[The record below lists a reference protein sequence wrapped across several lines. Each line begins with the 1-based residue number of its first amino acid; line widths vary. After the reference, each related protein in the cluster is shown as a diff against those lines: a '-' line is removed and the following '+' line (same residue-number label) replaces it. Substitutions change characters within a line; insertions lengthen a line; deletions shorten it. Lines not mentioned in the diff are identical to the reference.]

1 MFSDFGIG
9 VRLALSEYPGIKQLK
24 NKISYDDV
32 YSGIVLTIIILFWS
46 ILGYFAIAF
55 P

>member
-1 MFSDFGIG
+1 MFSGFSIG

-24 NKISYDDV
+24 NKTNYDDV
-32 YSGIVLTIIILFWS
+32 YSGIVLTIIILFWY
-46 ILGYFAIAF
+46 ILGYFAIMF